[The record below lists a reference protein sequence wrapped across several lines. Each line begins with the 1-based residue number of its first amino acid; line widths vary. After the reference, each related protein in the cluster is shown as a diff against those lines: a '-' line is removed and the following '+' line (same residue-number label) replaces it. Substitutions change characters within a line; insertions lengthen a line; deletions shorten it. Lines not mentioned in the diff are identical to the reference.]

1 MIQGPD
7 SGRLPSMGSRGGE
20 KIGRSGD
27 LHNSGSNPILPSGVS
42 LGDQDVAQEV
52 HISVD
57 IDEISDE
64 PRKESEDDWEDVE
77 DQHIQASSDMKEE
90 EDIQVDIQLSFA

>member
-1 MIQGPD
+1 MVQGPD
-7 SGRLPSMGSRGGE
+7 SGRLPSTGSRGGE
-20 KIGRSGD
+20 YFGRSGD

-42 LGDQDVAQEV
+42 LGDQDLAQEV

-64 PRKESEDDWEDVE
+64 PRKESEDDWEDV
-77 DQHIQASSDMKEE
+77 DHKHIQASSDLKEE
-90 EDIQVDIQLSFA
+90 EDIQVDFQLSFA